1 MDAILLVDHGSR
13 VAEANDKLRALA
25 VELQEHLER
34 AGQPALVGFSH
45 MELAEPS
52 IAAAVRDLVLRG
64 ATGIVCVPCF
74 LSRGRHVTVD
84 IPRLCEEAL
93 RGHPGIRFRMGSP
106 LSEQPGFLDL
116 LARAG
121 KIS

>member
-13 VAEANDKLRALA
+13 LAEANDKLGVLA
-25 VELQEHLER
+25 SQLEEHLER
-34 AGQPALVGFSH
+34 AGRPTIVGFAH
-45 MELAEPS
+45 MELARPS
-52 IAAAVRDLVLRG
+52 VAEAVGDAVRRG
-64 ATGIVCVPCF
+64 ATTIVCVPCF

-93 RGHPGIRFRMGSP
+93 RAHPGIGLVMASP

-116 LARAG
+116 LAQAG
-121 KIS
+121 GAR

>member
-13 VAEANDKLRALA
+13 LAEANDKLGVLAL
-25 VELQEHLER
+25 ELEDHLER
-34 AGQPALVGFSH
+34 AGHPAIVGFAH
-45 MELAEPS
+45 MELAEPT
-52 IAAAVRDLVLRG
+52 IVAAVRDVVLRG
-64 ATGIVCVPCF
+64 ATTIVCVPCF

-93 RGHPGIRFRMGSP
+93 ALHPGVRFVMGSP
-106 LSEQPGFLDL
+106 ISEQPGFLDL